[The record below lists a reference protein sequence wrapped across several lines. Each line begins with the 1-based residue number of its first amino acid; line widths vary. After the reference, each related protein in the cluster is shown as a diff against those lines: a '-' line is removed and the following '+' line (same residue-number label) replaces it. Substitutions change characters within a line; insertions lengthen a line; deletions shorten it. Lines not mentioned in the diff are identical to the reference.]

1 MLACSDLAVKE
12 EKLGWLD
19 PSIKGH
25 LNIQMLGLNGSIKK
39 LLGSSIRYANINFLS
54 FGIFK

>member
-39 LLGSSIRYANINFLS
+39 MLGCSDYDEI
-54 FGIFK
+54 